1 VNNPKPGSEK
11 NSFSPLAER
20 LSEQG
25 VASLDDISE
34 IAVCIENFSSRCE
47 IACGKKPGVPFLAKW
62 GEFIKFDE
70 IFRHSDGIFP
80 CSIPNGPPD
89 NGICRVQAMDFH
101 DGLDP

>member
-1 VNNPKPGSEK
+1 VNNPKPWGEK
-11 NSFSPLAER
+11 NSFSPLVKR

-47 IACGKKPGVPFLAKW
+47 IACGKKHGFPFLPKW

-70 IFRHSDGIFP
+70 IFRHSNGIFS

-89 NGICRVQAMDFH
+89 NGIRRVQAMDFN
-101 DGLDP
+101 D